1 MPSLRHSSAML
12 SSPRRPAITMRTF
25 SSAEYNRRVA
35 RLISRTAFS
44 ASSDC
49 VSAFDLISAPFALK
63 MSHKPSLPQ
72 SLDSVQLVLTGNRR
86 SPVDAEPEFQF
97 RSESRPSISVR
108 LARHPGSGF
117 RYRQG
122 LKRPH
127 SIALRAPTRADPVDL
142 LSTSLASER
151 IALVWTLLGVGAR
164 RLDSTFSLLPF
175 VKIICWFRC
184 LAFVTHQ
191 ELTATYLMY

>member
-49 VSAFDLISAPFALK
+49 VSAFDLISAPFAVK

-72 SLDSVQLVLTGNRR
+72 SLETVQLVLTGNTHGSLSDRAGTR
-86 SPVDAEPEFQF
+86 ESPSADSP
-97 RSESRPSISVR
+97 RD
-108 LARHPGSGF
+108 RH
-117 RYRQG
+117 
-122 LKRPH
+122 
-127 SIALRAPTRADPVDL
+127 L
-142 LSTSLASER
+142 LLQ
-151 IALVWTLLGVGAR
+151 
-164 RLDSTFSLLPF
+164 
-175 VKIICWFRC
+175 KN
-184 LAFVTHQ
+184 
-191 ELTATYLMY
+191 

>member
-49 VSAFDLISAPFALK
+49 VSAFDLISAPFAVK

-72 SLDSVQLVLTGNRR
+72 SLETVQLVLTGNNDDFFAA
-86 SPVDAEPEFQF
+86 VDVGEGIGHHNACHPG
-97 RSESRPSISVR
+97 R
-108 LARHPGSGF
+108 LA
-117 RYRQG
+117 
-122 LKRPH
+122 
-127 SIALRAPTRADPVDL
+127 
-142 LSTSLASER
+142 
-151 IALVWTLLGVGAR
+151 
-164 RLDSTFSLLPF
+164 
-175 VKIICWFRC
+175 
-184 LAFVTHQ
+184 
-191 ELTATYLMY
+191 TA